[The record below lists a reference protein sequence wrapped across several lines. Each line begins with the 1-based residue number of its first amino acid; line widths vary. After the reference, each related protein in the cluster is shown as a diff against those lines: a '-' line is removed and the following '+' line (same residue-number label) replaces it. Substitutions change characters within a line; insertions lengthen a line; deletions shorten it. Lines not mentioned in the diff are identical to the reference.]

1 MSIQDIIGLS
11 IVALVII
18 WMLSREGTGGGIGSG
33 YGSYYGGNCGGGCGG
48 GD

>member
-11 IVALVII
+11 IVALVIV
-18 WMLSREGTGGGIGSG
+18 WALFYKGSGGGGIV
-33 YGSYYGGNCGGGCGG
+33 YGGGGRGVGCGG